1 MSYLFGDGSPS
12 PFGAEILDLLQAALD
27 LSVRLLQADVAL
39 ADRRAQA
46 AELEARAVADERDV
60 EALGAVVSDALD
72 DAPPKEAALH
82 AKEAIGR
89 AAESIVAAERE
100 RIRVAFRLEL
110 ERIAGESAAERLA
123 CVRAL
128 EAVAL
133 THEIFETTSELWLR
147 QIEGRYEAKQVVRT
161 AFGLELELLLDVTPS
176 HLFAHVLRVEK
187 LVERLD
193 VQAPETAGWIKKEV
207 KLRPQRLDRDWI
219 IELLLATDATRRR
232 TSARMKLRNAPD
244 GSGVGFDVVVG
255 DDEPRVR
262 MVRVGEGELPPFELA
277 DVDTEKLVFL
287 RDKLA
292 QAAADLPRARRSLVA
307 ARLDGV
313 PLESHDHPRA
323 LVERLVAALAPPVQE
338 IARRSLA
345 PDELVLK
352 RQLGDGKR
360 EEIFVGKGGLRER
373 LAALPQPLRGI
384 FAPLGLADATAA
396 EVASPIDPLPQTAA
410 VAIAI
415 DGTSPP
421 TASPPVAA
429 APALAPP
436 SLGPPPPPPP
446 TLTSAAAAA
455 GGAPVTLVI
464 EAEDSA
470 PVIELSDDTPSVMV
484 ERDRND
490 SDKK

>member
-12 PFGAEILDLLQAALD
+12 PFGAEILDLLQAGID
-27 LSVRLLQADVAL
+27 LSVKLLAADLAL
-39 ADRRAQA
+39 VEKRARA
-46 AELEARAVADERDV
+46 AELEARAAQAERDV

-72 DAPPKEAALH
+72 DAPPSEAALH

-100 RIRVAFRLEL
+100 RLRAGLRVALDQLAAE
-110 ERIAGESAAERLA
+110 AAAERA
-123 CVRAL
+123 GCVRAL

-133 THEIFETTSELWLR
+133 AHDLFPTASELRLR
-147 QIEGRYEAKQVVRT
+147 EVDGRYDARLVTKT
-161 AFGLELELLLDVTPS
+161 AFGLELELVLEVPAAHLL
-176 HLFAHVLRVEK
+176 AHVLRVER

-219 IELLLATDATRRR
+219 IELVLATDAAGKT
-232 TSARMKLRNAPD
+232 TARMKLRNAPD
-244 GSGVGFDVVVG
+244 GSGVGFDLVVG

-277 DVDTEKLVFL
+277 DVDTEKLLFL

-292 QAAADLPRARRSLVA
+292 QAAADLPRGRQALAS

-352 RQLGDGKR
+352 RQLDGAKR
-360 EEIFVGKGGLRER
+360 EEIFVAKQVLRER
-373 LAALPQPLRGI
+373 IGALAHAQRAL
-384 FAPLGLADATAA
+384 FAPLGLADAAAA
-396 EVASPIDPLPQTAA
+396 ESASPIDPLPTTAA
-410 VAIAI
+410 VAI
-415 DGTSPP
+415 TLPPSPP
-421 TASPPVAA
+421 P
-429 APALAPP
+429 APP
-436 SLGPPPPPPP
+436 TPPPPPAP
-446 TLTSAAAAA
+446 TVAVATAAAA

-470 PVIELSDDTPSVMV
+470 PAIELSENTPSVIV
-484 ERDRND
+484 ERDRD
-490 SDKK
+490 RDPV